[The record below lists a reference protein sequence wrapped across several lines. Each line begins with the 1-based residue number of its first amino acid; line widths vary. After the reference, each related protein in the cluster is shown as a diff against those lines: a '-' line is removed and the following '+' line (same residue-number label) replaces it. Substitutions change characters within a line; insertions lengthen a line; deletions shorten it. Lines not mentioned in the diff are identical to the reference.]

1 MTTQTFQLSQALK
14 THDGDVTELKLKP
27 PRVSAFVKYNDPFR
41 IEPRTNGEGEF
52 TGVNYVFNNK
62 VMMQFLAEM
71 TGVDDLL
78 LGDLSTVDFLNLRAA
93 AANMIVGFTGGKNP
107 S

>member
-1 MTTQTFQLSQALK
+1 MTTQTFQPSQALK

-62 VMMQFLAEM
+62 VM
-71 TGVDDLL
+71 
-78 LGDLSTVDFLNLRAA
+78 TVSYTHLTLP
-93 AANMIVGFTGGKNP
+93 TT
-107 S
+107 SL